1 MQGELRQ
8 EELRKDASFAQPA
21 PPPPARGEQV
31 GKHAAASSRQASR
44 FDALDALFA
53 RLHLGLAWHRLRQY
67 GLPPRSLAA
76 RMAAAFVL
84 TLALIL
90 LAASSWVYWG
100 LSARMMQEDRES
112 VLRKLDT
119 ATAVLQQHAAD
130 SDELR
135 QEADLKLPPDAP
147 RNLFLRLRTASG
159 ALLLQ
164 SPGFNPA
171 LGMQDFDGPHADGA
185 PQLRK
190 VHLRHDLHFLTAMLL
205 VTARPTAGAAPEAM
219 RLEVALNRTAESRI
233 LADYRLRLA
242 VVLLTAMLVA
252 AAAGYGIAWRGLR
265 PLRHMADAARDI
277 GAQDLHRRLDTR
289 NLPDE
294 LQTLALAFNATL
306 QRLEESFGRISQFSA
321 DIAHELRTPLSNLWG
336 GLEVALGRPRE
347 PGQYR
352 EALESAVEECAR
364 LSHMIQALLFLAQ
377 TEQPDAALRLEQLDA
392 ARELHALAEFFD
404 ATAAE
409 GGVRLHVHAAPQLTL
424 HADRMLLQR
433 ALANLIGNALAHTPR
448 GGVVTLLARAQGRG
462 VRIEVV
468 DTGCGIAAE
477 HLPYLFDRFY
487 RADAA
492 RSRSRGGLGLG
503 LALVRN
509 IVRLHGGEVSV
520 ESRPGQGTRMMLD
533 WPPH

>member
-1 MQGELRQ
+1 MQGELRPG
-8 EELRKDASFAQPA
+8 ELREDASFAQPA
-21 PPPPARGEQV
+21 LPPPARDEQV
-31 GKHAAASSRQASR
+31 GKHAAASSRQASW

-53 RLHLGLAWHRLRQY
+53 RLHLGLAWRRLRQY
-67 GLPPRSLAA
+67 GLSPRSLAA
-76 RMAAAFVL
+76 RMAAAFAL

-112 VLRKLDT
+112 VLRKIDT
-119 ATAVLQQHAAD
+119 VSALLQTHPAQ
-130 SDELR
+130 SDALR
-135 QEADLKLPPDAP
+135 QEVYLKLPADAP
-147 RNLFLRLRTASG
+147 RDLFLRLRTAG
-159 ALLLQ
+159 GVVLLQ
-164 SPGFNPA
+164 TPGFNPA
-171 LGMQDFDGPHADGA
+171 LVDADFRPPNAQGA
-185 PQLRK
+185 PQLHK
-190 VHLRHDLHFLTAMLL
+190 VHLRHDLHLLTAMLPL
-205 VTARPTAGAAPEAM
+205 NARPTAGAAPEAM

-377 TEQPDAALRLEQLDA
+377 TEQPDAALRLERLDA

-409 GGVRLHVHAAPQLTL
+409 AGVRLHVHAAPQLTL

-448 GGVVTLLARAQGRG
+448 GGVVTLLAQPQGSG

-520 ESRPGQGTRMMLD
+520 ESSPGQGTRMMLD
-533 WPPH
+533 WPPY

>member
-1 MQGELRQ
+1 MRSEAGG
-8 EELRKDASFAQPA
+8 DAPAFAPA
-21 PPPPARGEQV
+21 PLAGRAGQGSGAARWTE
-31 GKHAAASSRQASR
+31 
-44 FDALDALFA
+44 FALN
-53 RLHLGLAWHRLRQY
+53 RLRQH

-76 RMAAAFVL
+76 RMASTFAL

-90 LAASSWVYWG
+90 LVASSWVYWG

-119 ATAVLQQHAAD
+119 VAALLQNLPVQ
-130 SDELR
+130 SDALQ

-147 RNLFLRLRTASG
+147 RDLFLRLRSAGG
-159 ALLLQ
+159 AVLLQ
-164 SPGFNPA
+164 TPGFNPA
-171 LGMQDFDGPHADGA
+171 LTAADFQWPDAQGV
-185 PQLRK
+185 PQLHK
-190 VHLRHDLHFLTAMLL
+190 AHLPHDLHFLTAMLPL
-205 VTARPTAGAAPEAM
+205 TARTTPGAAPEAM

-242 VVLLTAMLVA
+242 VVLLAAIVTA

-289 NLPDE
+289 QLPDE

-347 PGQYR
+347 PAQYR

-364 LSHMIQALLFLAQ
+364 LSQMIQALLFLAQ
-377 TEQPDAALRLEQLDA
+377 TEHPDTALRLESLDVG
-392 ARELHALAEFFD
+392 RELRALAEFFD
-404 ATAAE
+404 ATAADA
-409 GGVRLHVHAAPQLTL
+409 GVRLAVHAAPHCILQ
-424 HADRMLLQR
+424 ADRMLLQR

-448 GGVVTLLARAQGRG
+448 GGTVTLSAHPQDSS
-462 VRIEVV
+462 VRFEVV
-468 DTGCGIAAE
+468 DTGCGIAPE
-477 HLPYLFDRFY
+477 HLPFLFDRFY
-487 RADAA
+487 RADPA

-509 IVRLHGGEVSV
+509 IVRLHGGEVGV
-520 ESRPGQGTRMMLD
+520 ESRPGHGTRILLD
-533 WPPH
+533 WPLR

>member
-1 MQGELRQ
+1 MQAERGAAPGPLVGRVGEGRFGGADWVGFALR
-8 EELRKDASFAQPA
+8 
-21 PPPPARGEQV
+21 
-31 GKHAAASSRQASR
+31 
-44 FDALDALFA
+44 
-53 RLHLGLAWHRLRQY
+53 RLRQY
-67 GLPPRSLAA
+67 GLSPRSLAV
-76 RMAAAFVL
+76 RMAVAFAL

-119 ATAVLQQHAAD
+119 VAALLQNLPVQ
-130 SDELR
+130 SDALR
-135 QEADLKLPPDAP
+135 QEAYLKLPPDAP
-147 RNLFLRLRTASG
+147 RDLFLRLRTAG
-159 ALLLQ
+159 GMVLLQ
-164 SPGFNPA
+164 TPGFNPA
-171 LGMQDFDGPHADGA
+171 LTAADFQSPDAQGA
-185 PQLRK
+185 PQLHK
-190 VHLRHDLHFLTAMLL
+190 AQLPHDLHFLTAMLPL
-205 VTARPTAGAAPEAM
+205 TARATAGAAPEAV

-242 VVLLTAMLVA
+242 VVLLAAIVAA
-252 AAAGYGIAWRGLR
+252 AAAGYAIAWRGLR

-289 NLPDE
+289 QLPDE
-294 LQTLALAFNATL
+294 LQILALAFNATL

-321 DIAHELRTPLSNLWG
+321 DIAHELRTPLTNLWG

-347 PGQYR
+347 PAQYR
-352 EALESAVEECAR
+352 EALESAVEECTR
-364 LSHMIQALLFLAQ
+364 LSQMIQALLFLAQ
-377 TEQPDAALRLEQLDA
+377 TEHPDTALRPDRLDVA
-392 ARELHALAEFFD
+392 HELRALAEFFD

-409 GGVRLHVHAAPQLTL
+409 AGVGLKVHAAPHVILQ
-424 HADRMLLQR
+424 ADRMLLQR
-433 ALANLIGNALAHTPR
+433 AVANLIGNALAHTPR
-448 GGVVTLLARAQGRG
+448 GGTVTLSADAQGNS
-462 VRIEVV
+462 VRIEVA

-492 RSRSRGGLGLG
+492 RSRTRGGLGLG

-520 ESRPGQGTRMMLD
+520 ESRPGHGTRMMLD
-533 WPPH
+533 WPLR

>member
-1 MQGELRQ
+1 MQSDSTE
-8 EELRKDASFAQPA
+8 A
-21 PPPPARGEQV
+21 V
-31 GKHAAASSRQASR
+31 VASR
-44 FDALDALFA
+44 PSPRTQAGEGRKRQGMGLLGWTDFAL
-53 RLHLGLAWHRLRQY
+53 RRLRQY

-76 RMAAAFVL
+76 WMAGAFSL

-90 LAASSWVYWG
+90 LAASCWVYWG

-119 ATAVLQQHAAD
+119 VAALLQTHPVQ
-130 SDELR
+130 SDEVG
-135 QEADLKLPPDAP
+135 QEAYLKLPPDAP
-147 RNLFLRLRTASG
+147 RDLYLRLLDARGAVLLQTPGFSRALNEAAFLTPG
-159 ALLLQ
+159 VEGAPRLHEVHLPHDQHYLTALL
-164 SPGFNPA
+164 P
-171 LGMQDFDGPHADGA
+171 
-185 PQLRK
+185 
-190 VHLRHDLHFLTAMLL
+190 LTAR
-205 VTARPTAGAAPEAM
+205 VAAGAALTPM

-233 LADYRLRLA
+233 LADYRLRLSA
-242 VVLLTAMLVA
+242 VLLAAILAA

-265 PLRHMADAARDI
+265 PLRHMADSARGI
-277 GAQDLHRRLDTR
+277 GAQDLHKRLDTQR
-289 NLPDE
+289 LPAE

-321 DIAHELRTPLSNLWG
+321 DMAHELRTPITNLWG

-347 PGQYR
+347 PGEYR
-352 EALESAVEECAR
+352 EALESAVEECER
-364 LSHMIQALLFLAQ
+364 LSQMIQTLLFLAQ
-377 TEQPDAALRLEQLDA
+377 TEHPDAALRLERLDVA
-392 ARELHALAEFFD
+392 QELRTLADFFE

-409 GGVRLHVHAAPQLTL
+409 AEVRLYVRVTPQLAFQ
-424 HADRMLLQR
+424 ADRMLLQR
-433 ALANLIGNALAHTPR
+433 AMGNLIGNALAHTPR
-448 GGVVTLLARAQGRG
+448 GGAVTLSAHPHSGAI
-462 VRIEVV
+462 RIEVA

-520 ESRPGQGTRMMLD
+520 ESIPKHGTRMMLD
-533 WPPH
+533 WPA

>member
-1 MQGELRQ
+1 MQAEHGAAPSPLVGRVGAGRFGGAAWLGFALR
-8 EELRKDASFAQPA
+8 
-21 PPPPARGEQV
+21 
-31 GKHAAASSRQASR
+31 
-44 FDALDALFA
+44 
-53 RLHLGLAWHRLRQY
+53 RLRQY
-67 GLPPRSLAA
+67 GLSPRSLAV
-76 RMAAAFVL
+76 RMAIAFAL

-100 LSARMMQEDRES
+100 LSARMMQEDSES

-119 ATAVLQQHAAD
+119 VSALLQTLPVR
-130 SDELR
+130 SDALR

-147 RNLFLRLRTASG
+147 RDLFLRLRTAG
-159 ALLLQ
+159 GTVLLQ
-164 SPGFNPA
+164 TPGFNSA
-171 LGMQDFDGPHADGA
+171 LTTADFPMPGA
-185 PQLRK
+185 RGTPQLHK
-190 VHLRHDLHFLTAMLL
+190 VHLPHDLHYLTAMLPL
-205 VTARPTAGAAPEAM
+205 TARTTAGAAPEAM
-219 RLEVALNRTAESRI
+219 RVEVALNRTAESRI

-242 VVLLTAMLVA
+242 VVLLA
-252 AAAGYGIAWRGLR
+252 AILIAAVAGYVIAWRGLR

-277 GAQDLHRRLDTR
+277 GAQDLHRRLDPR
-289 NLPDE
+289 DLPDE

-321 DIAHELRTPLSNLWG
+321 DIAHELRTPITNLWG

-364 LSHMIQALLFLAQ
+364 LSQMIQALLFLAQ
-377 TEQPDAALRLEQLDA
+377 TEHPDTALRLDRLGVA
-392 ARELHALAEFFD
+392 HELRALAEFFD

-409 GGVRLHVHAAPQLTL
+409 AGVRLTVQAAPQLTL

-433 ALANLIGNALAHTPR
+433 AVANLIGNALAHTPR
-448 GGVVTLLARAQGRG
+448 GGAVTLSAHAHGGGL
-462 VRIEVV
+462 RIAVA
-468 DTGCGIAAE
+468 DTGCGIAPE

-487 RADAA
+487 RADPA

-520 ESRPGQGTRMMLD
+520 ESHPGQGTRMMLD
-533 WPPH
+533 WPVR

>member
-1 MQGELRQ
+1 MGSEAGT
-8 EELRKDASFAQPA
+8 DA
-21 PPPPARGEQV
+21 PPFASAPLAGRAGQGKGAARWVE
-31 GKHAAASSRQASR
+31 R
-44 FDALDALFA
+44 ALN
-53 RLHLGLAWHRLRQY
+53 RLRQY
-67 GLPPRSLAA
+67 DLPLRSLAA
-76 RMAAAFVL
+76 RMAGTFAL

-119 ATAVLQQHAAD
+119 VAALLQNLPVQSEA
-130 SDELR
+130 LR
-135 QEADLKLPPDAP
+135 QEAYLKLPPDAP
-147 RNLFLRLRTASG
+147 RDLFLRLRTAG
-159 ALLLQ
+159 GVVLLQ
-164 SPGFNPA
+164 TPGFNPA
-171 LGMQDFDGPHADGA
+171 LTAADFPSPNAQDA
-185 PQLRK
+185 PQLHK
-190 VHLRHDLHFLTAMLL
+190 AHLPHDLHFLTAMLPL
-205 VTARPTAGAAPEAM
+205 TARAAPGAAPEAM

-242 VVLLTAMLVA
+242 GVLLAAMLVA

-277 GAQDLHRRLDTR
+277 GAQDLHRRLDIR
-289 NLPDE
+289 QLPDE

-347 PGQYR
+347 PAQYR

-364 LSHMIQALLFLAQ
+364 LSQMIQALLFLAQ
-377 TEQPDAALRLEQLDA
+377 TEHPDTALRLEPLDVG
-392 ARELHALAEFFD
+392 RELRALAEFFD

-409 GGVRLHVHAAPQLTL
+409 AGVRLTVHAAPQGIL

-448 GGVVTLLARAQGRG
+448 GGTVTLSAHPQGSS

-468 DTGCGIAAE
+468 DTGCGIAPE

-487 RADAA
+487 RADPA

-509 IVRLHGGEVSV
+509 IVRLHGGEARV
-520 ESRPGQGTRMMLD
+520 ESRPGQGTRILLD
-533 WPPH
+533 WPPR

>member
-1 MQGELRQ
+1 MRLERGTAPSPLVGRIGQGRFGVADWLGFALR
-8 EELRKDASFAQPA
+8 
-21 PPPPARGEQV
+21 
-31 GKHAAASSRQASR
+31 
-44 FDALDALFA
+44 
-53 RLHLGLAWHRLRQY
+53 RLRQY
-67 GLPPRSLAA
+67 GLSPRSLAV
-76 RMAAAFVL
+76 RMAVAFAL

-119 ATAVLQQHAAD
+119 VTALLQTHPAR
-130 SDELR
+130 SDALR
-135 QEADLKLPPDAP
+135 QEVYLTLPPDAP
-147 RNLFLRLRTASG
+147 HDLFLRLRTVRG
-159 ALLLQ
+159 VVLLQ
-164 SPGFNPA
+164 TPGFNPA
-171 LGMQDFDGPHADGA
+171 LGEADFRLPDTQGV
-185 PQLRK
+185 PQLHK
-190 VHLRHDLHFLTAMLL
+190 AHLRHDLHFLTAMLPL
-205 VTARPTAGAAPEAM
+205 TARATEGAAPEAM

-242 VVLLTAMLVA
+242 VVLLAAMLTA
-252 AAAGYGIAWRGLR
+252 AAAGYAIAWRGLR

-277 GAQDLHRRLDTR
+277 GAQDLHRRLDPR
-289 NLPDE
+289 DLPDE

-321 DIAHELRTPLSNLWG
+321 DIAHELRTPITNLWG

-364 LSHMIQALLFLAQ
+364 LSQMIQALLFLAQ
-377 TEQPDAALRLEQLDA
+377 TEHPDTALRLDRLDVA
-392 ARELHALAEFFD
+392 HELRALAEFFD

-409 GGVRLHVHAAPQLTL
+409 SGVRLSVHATPRLTL
-424 HADRMLLQR
+424 LADRMLLQR
-433 ALANLIGNALAHTPR
+433 AVANLLGNALAHTPR
-448 GGVVTLLARAQGRG
+448 GGAVTLSAQTHGSD
-462 VRIEVV
+462 VRIEVA
-468 DTGCGIAAE
+468 DTGCGIAPE

-487 RADAA
+487 RADPA

-533 WPPH
+533 WPLR